1 MLNILIEKMI
11 VIANVFP
18 KLATVKSLFRTL
30 SKRRPFR
37 ARFDTQH
44 VKASQIL
51 AKSPSQR
58 FFRDFSL
65 FLKNLIWKMFNVV
78 LGEILRL
85 FVNLLTV
92 DDKYRVQDCENFPL
106 RIEMQLSEKRKNFSE
121 FFFSISGIYI
131 KLQAF

>member
-37 ARFDTQH
+37 ARFDTEH

-65 FLKNLIWKMFNVV
+65 FSKNLIWKMFNLV
-78 LGEILRL
+78 LGEILRV
-85 FVNLLTV
+85 FVNILT
-92 DDKYRVQDCENFPL
+92 DDGKNPVPDCENL
-106 RIEMQLSEKRKNFSE
+106 QLAIQMQLSEKRKTFS
-121 FFFSISGIYI
+121 
-131 KLQAF
+131 

>member
-1 MLNILIEKMI
+1 
-11 VIANVFP
+11 
-18 KLATVKSLFRTL
+18 
-30 SKRRPFR
+30 
-37 ARFDTQH
+37 
-44 VKASQIL
+44 
-51 AKSPSQR
+51 
-58 FFRDFSL
+58 
-65 FLKNLIWKMFNVV
+65 MFNLV

-131 KLQAF
+131 KLQAFWKKRWSS